1 MKRVSPPVRRLL
13 LQDGNADMKQEN
25 VETIK
30 HVADGVAAVTAIGT
44 VMQFLP
50 AVAALFT
57 IVWTGMRITEMI
69 AGKPFAELIRRK
81 KDAIDE

>member
-1 MKRVSPPVRRLL
+1 
-13 LQDGNADMKQEN
+13 
-25 VETIK
+25 
-30 HVADGVAAVTAIGT
+30 
-44 VMQFLP
+44 MQLLP

-81 KDAIDE
+81 KDAVDE